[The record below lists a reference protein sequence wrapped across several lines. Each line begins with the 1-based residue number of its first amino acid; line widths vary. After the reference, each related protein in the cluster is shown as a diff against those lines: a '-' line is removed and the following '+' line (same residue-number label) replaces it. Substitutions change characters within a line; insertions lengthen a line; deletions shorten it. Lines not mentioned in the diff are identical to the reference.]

1 MTEAKELTEVQ
12 ELIQAK
18 DLIQVTQ
25 LPIIVEQLEQLKQRI
40 AKRVNYA
47 LSLEC
52 TEDTYKEVK
61 EIRAELNKEFKDVE
75 AVRIAIKKQIL
86 QPYEEFEKIY
96 KSCVTDIFKPAD
108 EKLAEQINI
117 VTDGIKQEKINM
129 AKEYF
134 AEYTKS
140 KHIDFVSFEQL
151 NLNITMNISNKKIKE
166 TISAF
171 IDKVCDDIAMID
183 TQDHRDEIFVEYK
196 KSLNVSQAILLVKNR
211 YQEIEEARAR
221 QAAARAKAEE
231 EAKAAALVEEAIEE
245 EQQELFA
252 PEVITKTFSEPD
264 VQPIPRYSTAFRINN
279 ATLGQL
285 KELKRFLKS
294 GGYEYEQ
301 LG

>member
-1 MTEAKELTEVQ
+1 
-12 ELIQAK
+12 
-18 DLIQVTQ
+18 
-25 LPIIVEQLEQLKQRI
+25 
-40 AKRVNYA
+40 
-47 LSLEC
+47 
-52 TEDTYKEVK
+52 
-61 EIRAELNKEFKDVE
+61 
-75 AVRIAIKKQIL
+75 
-86 QPYEEFEKIY
+86 
-96 KSCVTDIFKPAD
+96 
-108 EKLAEQINI
+108 
-117 VTDGIKQEKINM
+117 
-129 AKEYF
+129 
-134 AEYTKS
+134 
-140 KHIDFVSFEQL
+140 
-151 NLNITMNISNKKIKE
+151 MNISNKKIKE

-211 YQEIEEARAR
+211 YKEIEEARAR

-252 PEVITKTFSEPD
+252 PEVIKKTFSEPD
-264 VQPIPRYSTAFRINN
+264 VQLLQRYSTAFRINN

-285 KELKRFLKS
+285 KELKRFLNS